1 KFQRTWRRRCFLGQI
16 PLDEIQLAVKQN
28 GFLAG
33 QSFQMLKD
41 VSFERDFQRLFD
53 GFEIM
58 HRNGQGTIKVKYP
71 VFSGY
76 DIPDSLMPGL
86 QSEFFRLKP
95 LDLCFHLIVVL
106 VFKHFFTLVLFTDS
120 RASRLPATA
129 VEASCC
135 LHTGLSPRLPSG
147 RNMTS
152 PACRLR

>member
-1 KFQRTWRRRCFLGQI
+1 MK
-16 PLDEIQLAVKQN
+16 PN
-28 GFLAG
+28 GFFQG
-33 QSFQMLKD
+33 QSFQMLKN
-41 VSFERDFQRLFD
+41 VGVGGDFQRLFD

-58 HRNGQGTIKVKYP
+58 HRNGQGAIKVKYP
-71 VFSGY
+71 VLSGY
-76 DIPDSLMPGL
+76 DVPDSLMPSL
-86 QSEFFRLKP
+86 HSKFFRLKP
-95 LDLCFHLIVVL
+95 LNLCFHLIVVL